1 MFQTQAAV
9 EFQRTSAP
17 IAAGRHASSRLEQLF
32 RAESAQ
38 RRRLRMHEPLFRA
51 GQQRHALYFVH
62 AGCVRTSILTDD
74 GREKITGFRLRGELL
89 GLDAIDMQTYTCDA
103 VSLDV
108 GEVLELPI
116 ASLHNASSAL
126 HECITSTLAAEIR
139 RDWRWMLATG
149 TLSADQRVAEFLVDM
164 GKRLETLGF
173 SPRQLLLRMTRAEI
187 GNFLALTLETVTR
200 ALTRLQERGL
210 IEVRG
215 RNIGILDR
223 PALQLL
229 SRGAAAVH

>member
-1 MFQTQAAV
+1 MLQTQASVELQHAPAAV
-9 EFQRTSAP
+9 AF
-17 IAAGRHASSRLEQLF
+17 GLHASSRIEQLF

-38 RRRLRMHEPLFRA
+38 RRRLRAHETLFRA
-51 GQQRHALYFVH
+51 GQPRHALYFVH

-89 GLDAIDMQTYTCDA
+89 GLDAIDMQTYACDA

-116 ASLHNASSAL
+116 ARLQRASSAL

-149 TLSADQRVAEFLVDM
+149 SLSADQRVAEFLVDM

-210 IEVRG
+210 IDVRG

-223 PALQLL
+223 PALHVL
-229 SRGAAAVH
+229 SRGAVAVH

>member
-1 MFQTQAAV
+1 MFQTQTSVETQHALSPAA
-9 EFQRTSAP
+9 S
-17 IAAGRHASSRLEQLF
+17 GLHASSFIEQLF

-38 RRRLRMHEPLFRA
+38 RRRLRAHETLFRA

-89 GLDAIDMQTYTCDA
+89 GLDAIDMQTYACDA
-103 VSLDV
+103 ESLDV

-116 ASLHNASSAL
+116 ARLQRASPAL

-149 TLSADQRVAEFLVDM
+149 SLSADQRVAEFPVDM

-223 PALQLL
+223 PALHVL

>member
-1 MFQTQAAV
+1 MLQTRASDQL
-9 EFQRTSAP
+9 
-17 IAAGRHASSRLEQLF
+17 RHAPAAAPAGLHAPSRLEQLF
-32 RAESAQ
+32 RDELAQ
-38 RRRLRMHEPLFRA
+38 RRRLRAHETVFRA

-62 AGCVRTSILTDD
+62 AGCVRTSIVTDD

-89 GLDAIDMQTYTCDA
+89 GLDAIDMPTYACDA

-116 ASLHNASSAL
+116 ARLQHASSAL
-126 HECITSTLAAEIR
+126 HECITATLAAEIR

-149 TLSADQRVAEFLVDM
+149 SLSADQRVAEFLVDM
-164 GKRLETLGF
+164 GQRLETLGF
-173 SPRQLLLRMTRAEI
+173 SPRRMLLRMTRADI

-210 IEVRG
+210 IEVAG
-215 RNIGILDR
+215 RNIGIVDR
-223 PALQLL
+223 ATLGLF
-229 SRGAAAVH
+229 SRGAAVH